1 MSTSKQIFSFNQK
14 HNGSRAPV
22 FAWSKDSSYLAIGT
36 AQRFVYIVDKRGKVL
51 VEKELPIKGVVVAL
65 DWDHEEEL
73 LAIML
78 EDSPSLL
85 LWAPF
90 TTGMIDE
97 LNFDN
102 QKQSITWMKWSLTHP
117 VLACGNEKGYLNFY
131 YKKNKRKVPTMGKH
145 SKKVICGDWN
155 S

>member
-14 HNGSRAPV
+14 NNGSRAPA

-36 AQRFVYIVDKRGKVL
+36 AQRYIYIIDKRGKVL
-51 VEKELPIKGVVVAL
+51 VDKELPVKGAVVAL

-73 LAIML
+73 LAIMI

-117 VLACGNEKGYLNFY
+117 VLACGN
-131 YKKNKRKVPTMGKH
+131 
-145 SKKVICGDWN
+145 
-155 S
+155 